1 MTQKDR
7 MLQLVLN
14 NEQLMKQYGY
24 TAEQINDIDLHEAL
38 HSDNA
43 VIASVARISKCG
55 GRVAV
60 AAVCGGGAARLRGE
74 DDRREAD
81 DRDGR
86 RAAAAEGDSDRGDEV
101 FKRPDFGRAGARPSP

>member
-24 TAEQINDIDLHEAL
+24 TAKQINDIDLQEAL

-43 VIASVARISKCG
+43 VIASVARIIRELDGSMDSSKQK
-55 GRVAV
+55 
-60 AAVCGGGAARLRGE
+60 
-74 DDRREAD
+74 
-81 DRDGR
+81 
-86 RAAAAEGDSDRGDEV
+86 EV
-101 FKRPDFGRAGARPSP
+101 YKKVFTHLNNNLFL